1 MKLCVFLLILGLIPS
16 IAFGASHPLSFSY
29 VSQSNHERVQKEES
43 FFSRFNDLFSEDD
56 SLTVKLSESSGID
69 QVTVSGDLQKAIFLK
84 TGFIPTD
91 ESVEGKIL
99 SVQGAFLY
107 HGRDQSGLSYALY
120 FEGYDRDEVG
130 PFLNRLRYS
139 RSTTFHKKSF
149 SIDLLIPSAHAEV
162 KCAPE
167 PSDAEKILAFSQ
179 RSFQDYSSRAVGC
192 IVGTFKGIWDSTG
205 GAVAGL
211 ATFVASPVQSA
222 KAVWGGAQRFWSG
235 IQAFQK
241 DVTGTMQRLYKNF
254 QKIPPAKLEEI
265 KCRIAAAI
273 GTGVLVSYFTVG
285 AGAPLVLLRISQVL
299 STLEKTTAFGP
310 YLIPLKIAGKVKSTA
325 IAVQLNRSAKAISL
339 RPLTASTGTTVT
351 VDRLTQGAIDIRREN
366 PDFQV
371 EAPEAIDPPLA
382 TAASTDDLTQGAIE
396 IQVENPDFQV
406 EAPSVIGTPV
416 PQSLGSKL
424 RSSGFIRDQ
433 SEPRPGT
440 TNFSHL
446 VAGTMPGK
454 NGGRSLIIRRNGDG
468 VFSALTDLDQGIYRG
483 DPAWIIDGSGEKVAG
498 FFGVRKIKPNLY
510 TAPDA
515 TEANIIIERFNRGLD
530 PDKRIPVTYYKPK
543 DNRIGDQEYVDEF
556 TKDELRLP
564 LADSGTE
571 STHDLFFH
579 YHPNIYTPPELL
591 VLHQQQ
597 MKILN
602 EFKKFLDAKHSDL
615 MPEIGLRTDF
625 RYTDSIIKSENIV
638 LRAAGVMD
646 TVTSEPLMAFKRFRT
661 DRYADAMTNPTFLSA
676 GENMHEML
684 YGGASPMDVM
694 KKAVVANSPEAKA
707 AVEEFLAKIPKDS
720 LAHRGL
726 ELNPE
731 KIKDMISERIK
742 FVNER
747 ARSLAP

>member
-1 MKLCVFLLILGLIPS
+1 MV
-16 IAFGASHPLSFSY
+16 AFSM
-29 VSQSNHERVQKEES
+29 
-43 FFSRFNDLFSEDD
+43 DL
-56 SLTVKLSESSGID
+56 K
-69 QVTVSGDLQKAIFLK
+69 KAVFLK
-84 TGFIPTD
+84 TGFTPTD
-91 ESVEGKIL
+91 KSVEGKIL
-99 SVQGAFLY
+99 SIGGAFLF
-107 HGRDQSGLSYALY
+107 HGFNQDGLAYALY
-120 FEGYDRDEVG
+120 FEGYGRDEVG
-130 PFLNRLRYS
+130 PFLNRLRYFG
-139 RSTTFHKKSF
+139 STTYQNKVFGLDF
-149 SIDLLIPSAHAEV
+149 LIPSAWAEEE
-162 KCAPE
+162 CASE
-167 PSDAEKILAFSQ
+167 PSNAEKILAFSQ
-179 RSFQDYSSRAVGC
+179 RTFQDYSSQAVGC
-192 IVGTFKGIWDSTG
+192 VVGTFKGIWDSTG
-205 GAVAGL
+205 GAVAGI
-211 ATFVASPVQSA
+211 ANFVASPVQSA
-222 KAVWGGAQRFWSG
+222 KAVWGGAQKFWAG

-241 DVTGTMQRLYKNF
+241 DVTGTLQRLYKNF

-273 GTGVLVSYFTVG
+273 GTGILVSYFTVG
-285 AGAPLVLLRISQVL
+285 AGAPLVLLRISEVL

-325 IAVQLNRSAKAISL
+325 VAVQLNRSAKAISL
-339 RPLTASTGTTVT
+339 IPLTTRTGTAVA

-371 EAPEAIDPPLA
+371 EAPQVIDPPLA
-382 TAASTDDLTQGAIE
+382 PTTNIDELTQGAIDIRRENPDFQVEAPQVIVPPLAPAASSDDLTKGAIE

-483 DPAWIIDGSGEKVAG
+483 DPAWIIAGSGEKVAG
-498 FFGVRKIKPNLY
+498 FFGVRQIKPNLY

-515 TEANIIIERFNRGLD
+515 TEANIIIERFNQGLD
-530 PDKRIPVTYYKPK
+530 PDKKIPVTYYKPK

-556 TKDELRLP
+556 TKNELRLP
-564 LADSGTE
+564 LADRGTE

-615 MPEIGLRTDF
+615 IPEIGVRTDF
-625 RYTDSIIKSENIV
+625 RYADSIIKSENIV

-646 TVTSEPLMAFKRFRT
+646 TVTSEPLMAFERFRK
-661 DRYADAMTNPTFLSA
+661 DRYADAMTNPTFHTA
-676 GENMHEML
+676 GENMQEML
-684 YGGASPMDVM
+684 YGGAAPIDVI
-694 KKAVVANSPEAKA
+694 KKAVVANSPQAKA
-707 AVEEFLAKIPKDS
+707 AVEEFLAKVPKDS
-720 LAHRGL
+720 LAHKGL
-726 ELNPE
+726 ELNPK
-731 KIKDMISERIK
+731 KITDMISERIK

-747 ARSLAP
+747 ARTLAD